1 MRAFLL
7 AIVLLP
13 ALVFAQGQETEHSAS
28 NQDRIEALERAVELL
43 QDEVATLRRK
53 LAEAEDYMRTRTYFA
68 PPPES

>member
-1 MRAFLL
+1 MRAFLFL
-7 AIVLLP
+7 AVLLP
-13 ALVFAQGQETEHSAS
+13 ALVIAQDQEPEQPA
-28 NQDRIEALERAVELL
+28 NNRDRIEALEKAVELL